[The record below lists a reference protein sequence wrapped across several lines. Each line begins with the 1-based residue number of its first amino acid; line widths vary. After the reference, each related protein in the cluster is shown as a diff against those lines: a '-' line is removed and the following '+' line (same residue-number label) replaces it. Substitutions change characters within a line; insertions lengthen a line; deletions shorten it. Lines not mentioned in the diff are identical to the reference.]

1 MLAHGFTVEQMVE
14 LIRAGL
20 RHRTDGRIVAGPHTL
35 EVARVRI
42 TQVGGGRSPSRDPP
56 PNKHISPGWGSDEL
70 SKLWDAARSS
80 RSATLVRN
88 SRYMSAWSRSTAR
101 WILLAGNL
109 AGDLQCPLFWIF
121 GTGCKE
127 RSPLRARHVPTDP

>member
-1 MLAHGFTVEQMVE
+1 MPAHGFTIEQMVE

-20 RHRTDGRIVAGPHTL
+20 ATAQTERIVAGPRTL

-70 SKLWDAARSS
+70 SKLWDAARSN
-80 RSATLVRN
+80 RSAPFVRKQPAYERLVAIGRAVE
-88 SRYMSAWSRSTAR
+88 SAR
-101 WILLAGNL
+101 WKSCRGPSMPVILQLG
-109 AGDLQCPLFWIF
+109 
-121 GTGCKE
+121 
-127 RSPLRARHVPTDP
+127 